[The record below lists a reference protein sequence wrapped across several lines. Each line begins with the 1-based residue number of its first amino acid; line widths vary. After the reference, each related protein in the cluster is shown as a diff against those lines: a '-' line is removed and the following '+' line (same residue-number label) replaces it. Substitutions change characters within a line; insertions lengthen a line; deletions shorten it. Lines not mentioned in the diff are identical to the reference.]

1 MVEMTSFDGLRANGF
16 KDVDSRFL
24 GNDGLKKERKKMRS

>member
-1 MVEMTSFDGLRANGF
+1 MPLLQLGVMNGF

-24 GNDGLKKERKKMRS
+24 GNDRLKKERKKMRS